1 MARCC
6 KYFSNYRQC
15 VISETCLFIKKK
27 KIEFHF
33 EAQCYL
39 YFKKRQL
46 NICRIFAVD
55 YIRRNA
61 KRYFDALYVNKI
73 TDYKAFLKNIQPLFL
88 KRENWQTK
96 QLLRIV
102 KKISYLIKLLYQRNF
117 QNETK
122 TLSINENSYIVDS
135 RSSITDPVGKAGN
148 TYKNQT
154 SILLIKQK
162 LENEEHFLF
171 KEVSISEIEKE
182 LRELNF
188 NKVTTF
194 GKIPTNIFFKK

>member
-1 MARCC
+1 M
-6 KYFSNYRQC
+6 
-15 VISETCLFIKKK
+15 
-27 KIEFHF
+27 
-33 EAQCYL
+33 
-39 YFKKRQL
+39 

-182 LRELNF
+182 LRELNSKSATSFGNIQIKILKQSIKSCSDTLQKLF
-188 NKVTTF
+188 ND
-194 GKIPTNIFFKK
+194 